1 MKKTET
7 TGKLMLFAF
16 FLGLS
21 MVISTGV
28 YGQSEDTQSQPPVK
42 TGWKLGGVLPTI
54 TFDSDLGFQYG
65 ALVNLFNYGD
75 GSRFPRYDHSLY
87 FEVSRFTK
95 GSGYNRFFYDSDQLV
110 KGIRT
115 TFDLSYITD
124 PLYSFH
130 GFNGY
135 ESAYWPELV
144 DRDFENGEFDYLSR
158 AFYAH
163 DRKMFRT
170 KIDLQGR
177 LSGENLNWVSGFEA
191 YNFSVGS
198 VDLEKLNKGKEGDDL
213 LPEVPGMYDRY
224 VDWGLIE
231 EGESEGGWVNYLKAG
246 VSFDTRDNEPNPMKG
261 VWSEAVIMMAPG
273 FMVTGDYGHAK
284 LSLTH
289 RQYFT
294 LIEDDLSFAYRLGLQ
309 QTIAGKAPFY
319 VQPLLI
325 TSFLRGNTNEGLG
338 GSKSLRGILRNRIVG
353 DGIAM
358 GNLELRWKFVRF
370 NIGATNVYLGLN
382 GFVDGGLVF
391 SPIEIDMNSVTL
403 NEGETLKMFFDVDND
418 ALHMSAGAGL
428 RIAINQNFIVAVDFG
443 KAFDK
448 RDGNTGLYIGLNYL
462 F

>member
-1 MKKTET
+1 MRKTEPV
-7 TGKLMLFAF
+7 GKFLLFAISLM
-16 FLGLS
+16 FLFATS
-21 MVISTGV
+21 
-28 YGQSEDTQSQPPVK
+28 GQVFAQSGEERQQPAAK
-42 TGWKLGGVLPTI
+42 TGWRLGGVLPTI

-135 ESAYWPELV
+135 ESVFNP
-144 DRDFENGEFDYLSR
+144 DFIDQESGSYISR

-163 DRKMFRT
+163 DRKMFRA
-170 KIDLQGR
+170 KIDLQGK
-177 LSGENLNWVSGFEA
+177 LSGGNFGWISGFEA

-198 VDLEKLNKGKEGDDL
+198 VDIEKLNKGKEGEDV
-213 LPEVPGMYDRY
+213 LPDVPGLFDRY
-224 VDWGLIE
+224 VDWGLIQAAE
-231 EGESEGGWVNYLKAG
+231 AEGGWVNYLKAG
-246 VSFDTRDNEPNPMKG
+246 VSYDTRDNEPNPMSG
-261 VWSEAVIMMAPG
+261 VWSEAVVLMAPG
-273 FMVTGDYGHAK
+273 FLVSNEGFGHAK
-284 LSLTH
+284 IALTH

-294 LIEDDLSFAYRLGLQ
+294 IIENDLSFAYRIGLQ
-309 QTIAGKAPFY
+309 RTIAGKAPFY

-338 GSKSLRGILRNRIVG
+338 GSKSLRGILRNRVVG

-358 GNLELRWKFVRF
+358 GNFELRWKFVHF

-382 GFVDGGLVF
+382 GFFDAGMVFNPIQVDLGNVPSLQRQVHFNESQKGLH
-391 SPIEIDMNSVTL
+391 
-403 NEGETLKMFFDVDND
+403 
-418 ALHMSAGAGL
+418 ASAGAGL
-428 RIAINQNFIVAVDFG
+428 RIAINQNFIIAADFG
-443 KAFDK
+443 RAFDK
-448 RDGNTGLYIGLNYL
+448 RDGDTGFYIGLNYL

>member
-1 MKKTET
+1 MRKTNLL
-7 TGKLMLFAF
+7 GSVLFLSL
-16 FLGLS
+16 FLGFVL
-21 MVISTGV
+21 MTGFR
-28 YGQSEDTQSQPPVK
+28 GMAQSGETEPASPVK

-124 PLYSFH
+124 PLMSFY

-135 ESAYWPELV
+135 ESAYNPAFV
-144 DRDFENGEFDYLSR
+144 DDEDEENYISR

-177 LSGENLNWVSGFEA
+177 LSGDNLRWVSGFET
-191 YNFSVGS
+191 YNFSAGS
-198 VDLEKLNKGKEGDDL
+198 VDLEKLNKGKDEEDL
-213 LPEVPGMYDRY
+213 LPDVPSLYDKY
-224 VDWGLIE
+224 VEWELIGE
-231 EGESEGGWVNYLKAG
+231 EEAEGGWLTYLKAG
-246 VSFDTRDNEPNPMKG
+246 LSYDTRDNEPNPMKG
-261 VWSEAVIMMAPG
+261 VWSEVVLQAAPDFLVSG
-273 FMVTGDYGHAK
+273 EGLGHLKA
-284 LSLTH
+284 SITH

-294 LIEDDLSFAYRLGLQ
+294 LIPDDLSLAYRVGLQ
-309 QTIAGKAPFY
+309 KTIAGKAPFY
-319 VQPLLI
+319 IQPLVM
-325 TSFLRGNTNEGLG
+325 TSFLRGNTSEGLG
-338 GSKSLRGILRNRIVG
+338 GSKSLRGILRNRVVG
-353 DGIAM
+353 DGFAM
-358 GNLELRWKFVRF
+358 GNVELRWKFVRF
-370 NIGATNVYLGLN
+370 DIGNTNVYLGLN
-382 GFVDGGLVF
+382 GFVDGGLIID
-391 SPIEIDMNSVTL
+391 PIDLDLSLVPAEEKQIH
-403 NEGETLKMFFDVDND
+403 FDADKD
-418 ALHMSAGAGL
+418 ALHLSAGAGL

-443 KAFDK
+443 KAFDE
-448 RDGNTGLYIGLNYL
+448 RDGNTGFYIGLNYL

>member
-1 MKKTET
+1 MRKTKT
-7 TGKLMLFAF
+7 MSKFFLFAF
-16 FLGLS
+16 FLMFLFATSGESFALGNE
-21 MVISTGV
+21 T
-28 YGQSEDTQSQPPVK
+28 TPQPAAK
-42 TGWKLGGVLPTI
+42 TGWRLGGVLPTI

-65 ALVNLFNYGD
+65 ALVNIFNYGD
-75 GSRFPRYDHSLY
+75 GTRFPRYDHSLY

-135 ESAYWPELV
+135 ESVFNP
-144 DRDFENGEFDYLSR
+144 DFIDQESSSYITR

-177 LSGENLNWVSGFEA
+177 LSGDNLRWISGFEV

-198 VDLEKLNKGKEGDDL
+198 INIEKLNKGKEGDDI
-213 LPEVPGMYDRY
+213 LPEVPGLFDHY
-224 VDWGLIE
+224 VSWGLIQP
-231 EGESEGGWVNYLKAG
+231 GEAEGGWVNYLKAG
-246 VSFDTRDNEPNPMKG
+246 LSFDTRDNEPNPMKG
-261 VWSEAVIMMAPG
+261 IWSEAVLMLAPG
-273 FMVTGDYGHAK
+273 FLVSNEGFGHAK

-294 LIEDDLSFAYRLGLQ
+294 LIENDLSFAYRLGLQ
-309 QTIAGKAPFY
+309 RTIAGKAPFY
-319 VQPLLI
+319 VQPLLV

-338 GSKSLRGILRNRIVG
+338 GSKSLRGILRNRVVG

-358 GNLELRWKFVRF
+358 GNFELRWKFVHF

-391 SPIEIDMNSVTL
+391 APIQIDFANVPTNQQQIHFLEDES
-403 NEGETLKMFFDVDND
+403 G
-418 ALHMSAGAGL
+418 LHMSAGAGL
-428 RIAINQNFIVAVDFG
+428 RIAINQNFVIAADFG
-443 KAFDK
+443 RAFDK
-448 RDGNTGLYIGLNYL
+448 RDGNTGFYIGLNYL